1 MPPKFTHVP
10 YLSFGGEI
18 SNETVTNPTN
28 PVTVPL
34 NTEPVEFT
42 ATINDPSSVKSVRRL
57 IMDTLAESTK
67 ICYTPEHIFHNRKTA
82 ETIVIWKDGSKTIVK
97 PMDGMP
103 DSEMSHYAA
112 FTAALAKKIFG
123 SNTQVNKIVGMTTEP
138 VKRQKKNGNSD

>member
-1 MPPKFTHVP
+1 MPLKFMHAP
-10 YLSFGGEI
+10 DI
-18 SNETVTNPTN
+18 SIGVLPDTVTVETEQPQPFT
-28 PVTVPL
+28 L
-34 NTEPVEFT
+34 STEPVEFT
-42 ATINDPSSVKSVRRL
+42 ATINDSASVKAVRRL

-123 SNTQVNKIVGMTTEP
+123 SNTQVNKIVGMTKEP
-138 VKRQKKNGNSD
+138 VKRQKKNDHT

>member
-1 MPPKFTHVP
+1 MPLKFMHAP
-10 YLSFGGEI
+10 DI
-18 SNETVTNPTN
+18 SIGVLPDETVTNPTN

-34 NTEPVEFT
+34 STEPVEFT
-42 ATINDPSSVKSVRRL
+42 ATINDSSSVKAVRRL

-123 SNTQVNKIVGMTTEP
+123 SNTQVNKIVGMTKEP
-138 VKRQKKNGNSD
+138 VKRQKK

>member
-1 MPPKFTHVP
+1 MPPKFTHV
-10 YLSFGGEI
+10 SGI
-18 SNETVTNPTN
+18 SIGVLPDETVTIPTN

-34 NTEPVEFT
+34 STEPVEFT
-42 ATINDPSSVKSVRRL
+42 ATINDSSSVKAVRRL

>member
-1 MPPKFTHVP
+1 MPPKFINA
-10 YLSFGGEI
+10 SEI
-18 SNETVTNPTN
+18 TIGALPDTVETDQ
-28 PVTVPL
+28 PVTL
-34 NTEPVEFT
+34 STEPVEFT
-42 ATINDPSSVKSVRRL
+42 ATINDPSSVKAVRRL
-57 IMDTLAESTK
+57 IMDTLAKSTK

-97 PMDGMP
+97 PIEGMP

-138 VKRQKKNGNSD
+138 VKRQKKNDHT

>member
-1 MPPKFTHVP
+1 MPPKFINA
-10 YLSFGGEI
+10 SEI
-18 SNETVTNPTN
+18 TIGVLPDETVTNPTN

-34 NTEPVEFT
+34 STEPVEFT
-42 ATINDPSSVKSVRRL
+42 ATINDPSSVKAVRRL
-57 IMDTLAESTK
+57 IMDTLSESTK

-138 VKRQKKNGNSD
+138 VKRQKK

>member
-10 YLSFGGEI
+10 DI
-18 SNETVTNPTN
+18 SIGVLPDTVT
-28 PVTVPL
+28 VG
-34 NTEPVEFT
+34 TEQPQPFTLSTEFT
-42 ATINDPSSVKSVRRL
+42 ATINDSSSVKAVRRL

-82 ETIVIWKDGSKTIVK
+82 ETIVIWKDGSKTIVR

-138 VKRQKKNGNSD
+138 VKRQKKNDHT